1 MLKNK
6 IVEDKEMQRIYV
18 CLALVDGFLVPTS
31 QYPKIVKEHVEMAED
46 MNFFL
51 SYPWVRLSFEMMMKS
66 IKERDVEQLATTCV
80 VVQGLLYAL
89 QLVILQAAPAIQEG
103 SPSEEPDCSDSD
115 GGPVADVGHPS
126 AVPLKIANARRLGCN
141 FELLVDPI
149 ICPDLELENEDD
161 LPWEDDSEDPAVDNS
176 VSLAPKGFLFSNDMF
191 TGGCIPSQLEL
202 APKKQKRGVK
212 DKISCARKGQIAPP
226 SQPACSTAQR
236 LSSGAVSGLTGTCNL
251 ATMSRL
257 LDSKLVALEDR
268 IIKGVTNWF
277 LKNPNIFVESARTL
291 AKEGSA
297 DKQAAVPP
305 PPAPTV
311 NGVNETQTAL
321 DAQNVI
327 DPDIFGNS
335 IMEILKCYSPNQTEV
350 GVVPSGGGVE
360 SAAVDELTAAVAEG
374 TGDGGIEKKL
384 SAVPGRRSKRLRTFS
399 TKLDGWFQY
408 DKKTKVLVGHP
419 SPVVKYPNHIDDPEE
434 RSISIGGEASLS
446 VKDVLDI
453 IERKKHLSSK
463 VMDALIKFSRHLLQT
478 EDLNGEKLR
487 VDLLDSKFFSKST
500 AHAKFKFPGDI
511 VAQLVGSGESGLA
524 ELFTEEADFLYA
536 PFNFDRKHWVSLCI
550 DLCSTSIVVLDSNTQ
565 LPKDHDIFGEIQ
577 PFAPML
583 PYLLIQAGVYYG
595 KRKRSTT
602 PFSITRPS
610 SIPQVKCLA
619 DSGIMSIFLIHA
631 HATGGLEEC
640 GELTVEQLDPELKK
654 FVYAIILASVE

>member
-6 IVEDKEMQRIYV
+6 IVEDKEMQRIYI

-31 QYPKIVKEHVEMAED
+31 HYPKIVKEHVEMAED

-66 IKERDVEQLATTCV
+66 IKERDVEQLATT
-80 VVQGLLYAL
+80 L
-89 QLVILQAAPAIQEG
+89 ILQAAPAIQEG

-126 AVPLKIANARRLGCN
+126 AVPLKIANARRLDGN

-149 ICPDLELENEDD
+149 ICLDLELENEDD
-161 LPWEDDSEDPAVDNS
+161 LTWEDDLEDPAVDN
-176 VSLAPKGFLFSNDMF
+176 
-191 TGGCIPSQLEL
+191 ILEL

-212 DKISCARKGQIAPP
+212 AKISCARKGQIAPP
-226 SQPACSTAQR
+226 SQPARKTAQR

-277 LKNPNIFVESARTL
+277 LKNPNILVESARTL

-327 DPDIFGNS
+327 DLDIFGNS

-350 GVVPSGGGVE
+350 
-360 SAAVDELTAAVAEG
+360 
-374 TGDGGIEKKL
+374 
-384 SAVPGRRSKRLRTFS
+384 
-399 TKLDGWFQY
+399 W
-408 DKKTKVLVGHP
+408 
-419 SPVVKYPNHIDDPEE
+419 N
-434 RSISIGGEASLS
+434 
-446 VKDVLDI
+446 
-453 IERKKHLSSK
+453 
-463 VMDALIKFSRHLLQT
+463 
-478 EDLNGEKLR
+478 
-487 VDLLDSKFFSKST
+487 
-500 AHAKFKFPGDI
+500 
-511 VAQLVGSGESGLA
+511 
-524 ELFTEEADFLYA
+524 LY
-536 PFNFDRKHWVSLCI
+536 
-550 DLCSTSIVVLDSNTQ
+550 
-565 LPKDHDIFGEIQ
+565 
-577 PFAPML
+577 
-583 PYLLIQAGVYYG
+583 
-595 KRKRSTT
+595 
-602 PFSITRPS
+602 
-610 SIPQVKCLA
+610 
-619 DSGIMSIFLIHA
+619 
-631 HATGGLEEC
+631 
-640 GELTVEQLDPELKK
+640 
-654 FVYAIILASVE
+654 